1 VLFVFFVL
9 SVATEVVMFTNRSNI
24 DQLPGK
30 GNRRFS
36 GANKNKEMLRSLIL
50 GTTGMHLA

>member
-36 GANKNKEMLRSLIL
+36 GANKNKEMLRSLVL